1 MNQLRERQ
9 KALAETIRLTRE
21 AKKKA
26 HEEAARKA
34 AEEEQKRKEA
44 LAKAEEE
51 KWNAMCM
58 LEEEEL
64 DRVNASAWE
73 PVEGMRVREDGVRA
87 VRGSD
92 S

>member
-1 MNQLRERQ
+1 
-9 KALAETIRLTRE
+9 
-21 AKKKA
+21 
-26 HEEAARKA
+26 
-34 AEEEQKRKEA
+34 
-44 LAKAEEE
+44 
-51 KWNAMCM
+51 MCM